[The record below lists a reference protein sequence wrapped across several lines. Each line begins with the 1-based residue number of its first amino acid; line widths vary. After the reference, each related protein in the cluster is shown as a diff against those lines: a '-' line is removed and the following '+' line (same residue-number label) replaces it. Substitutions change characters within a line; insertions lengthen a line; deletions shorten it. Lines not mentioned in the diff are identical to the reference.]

1 MKIKYTGMIEKRRS
15 IIQKVY
21 ALVWCLL
28 ISGIFL
34 MNVAWAQT
42 ESYTWRN
49 VAIGGGGFVS
59 GIITSKT
66 KQGLIY
72 ARTDVGGAYR
82 WDADNSK
89 WIPLLDWTSEDQ
101 LGYQGVE
108 SLATDPVEPNK
119 VYMLVGTSYF
129 NSGKTAILR
138 SSDYGNTFSITEVTS
153 QFKAHGNGMGRQTGE
168 KLVVDPNSNNILL
181 CGTRYNGLFKSTDS
195 GATWARLSG
204 LNITTTPTPSSTGSA
219 SDANGISFVVLD
231 PSTGS
236 SGSAT
241 QTIIAGVSRTGDN
254 NLYRSDD
261 GGATFT
267 AITSSPTALM
277 PHRAVLTSDRN
288 LYITYATGLGPWD
301 VQGSGQIWKYN
312 LQSGT
317 WTNVTP
323 SFSGSFGGISVDPA
337 NPNRVVASTVN
348 IYYLQ
353 DKTYYSYGDRIFLST
368 DGGTTWTDVI
378 DRGFSVDNGGV
389 TWIDGQSIHWAGSIE
404 FDPFDTKKVWVI
416 SGNGIY
422 QTDNIDA
429 TANVWKFQVKDLE
442 ETVLLDIVSIPNGPM
457 VSVIGDYDGFRH
469 TDVTQYAPRHTPSVG
484 TTTGIAYASLNPNIM
499 LRAGAKTVN
508 SVQVGALFY
517 STDMGISWTECATTK
532 GYRGYIAISADGS
545 TFLHC
550 PEGSSTT
557 YRSTDKGST
566 WTAVTGLSISNA
578 RPVADP
584 LIATKFYAY
593 NSSTG
598 SVFVSTNGGVS
609 FASSGS
615 AGTDGSKIIR
625 TAPYREGDVWVPLS
639 GSGLTRSVNSGQ
651 TFASISNVTYCAAV
665 GFGKAAPGKSYP
677 AIYIWGT
684 VNNVRGVHRSI
695 DEGATWTRV
704 NDDAHQ
710 YGGLANAQSVI
721 GDMNV
726 YGRFYMSAAGRGI
739 IYGESSE
746 TCIPVNIVPYISVN
760 SEAATQTAYTS
771 VVAGATVKLSPE
783 PASGGSWSWSGPGSF
798 TSADREVTI
807 ADIQSGKSGIYT
819 ATYTDAN
826 GCVSA
831 AQTFAVMVVDQAVLV
846 KSITVKGTG
855 DVTTIDQKNGTL
867 QLTATASPVNATNQS
882 VTWSIPSNTGIATLS
897 STGLLTAVGDG
908 VATVR
913 ATAKDGSGVYGEV
926 AITIT
931 NQTVTSLEE
940 DISSRFGI
948 YPNPVSTTLT
958 INNASTVRLVT
969 FQDMRGQKIKSL
981 SNNENS
987 LIISMDNVPAG
998 IYIMELT
1005 DNKNVR
1011 YVKRVV
1017 KY

>member
-1 MKIKYTGMIEKRRS
+1 VLSVLSVNT
-15 IIQKVY
+15 
-21 ALVWCLL
+21 
-28 ISGIFL
+28 
-34 MNVAWAQT
+34 AWSQT
-42 ESYTWRN
+42 ESYTWSN

-89 WIPLLDWTSEDQ
+89 WTPLLDWTSEDE

-195 GATWARLSG
+195 GATWTRLSG
-204 LNITTTPTPSSTGSA
+204 LNITTTPAPASTNNA

-254 NLYRSDD
+254 NLYRSDN
-261 GGATFT
+261 GGTTFT
-267 AITSSPTALM
+267 AITSAPTSLM

-312 LQSGT
+312 LQSGV

-323 SFSGSFGGISVDPA
+323 SFPGSFGGISIDPA
-337 NPNRVVASTVN
+337 NPNRIVASTVN

-353 DKTYYSYGDRIFLST
+353 DKTNYSYGDRIFLST
-368 DGGTTWTDVI
+368 DGGSTWTDVV
-378 DRGFSVDNGGV
+378 DRGFSVDNQGV

-416 SGNGIY
+416 SGNGVF

-429 TANVWKFQVKDLE
+429 TSGVWKFQVKDLE
-442 ETVLLDIVSIPNGPM
+442 ETVLLDIVSIPNGP
-457 VSVIGDYDGFRH
+457 VGSVIGDYDGFRH
-469 TDVTQYAPRHTPSVG
+469 TDVTQYAPRHKPSVG

-508 SVQVGALFY
+508 NVQVGALFY
-517 STDMGISWTECATTK
+517 STDMGISWTECTTTK
-532 GYRGYIAISADGS
+532 GYRGYVAISADGS

-557 YRSTDKGST
+557 YRSTDQGKI
-566 WTAVTGLSISNA
+566 WTAVTGLSISDA

-584 LIATKFYAY
+584 LVASKFYVY
-593 NSSTG
+593 NSSSGTLL
-598 SVFVSTNGGVS
+598 VSTNSGVS
-609 FASSGS
+609 FTSSGV
-615 AGTDGSKIIR
+615 AETGGSSLIR
-625 TAPYREGDVWVPLS
+625 TAPYREGDVWVPLRN
-639 GSGLTRSVNSGQ
+639 GGLTRSTNSVQ
-651 TFASISNVTYCAAV
+651 TFTKLSNVSSCIGV
-665 GFGKAAPGKSYP
+665 GFGKEAPGKSYP

-684 VNNVRGVHRSI
+684 VNSVRGVHRSI
-695 DEGATWTRV
+695 DEGASWTRV
-704 NDDAHQ
+704 NDDAHE
-710 YGGLANAQSVI
+710 YGGLANAQTVI

-726 YGRFYMSAAGRGI
+726 YGRFYLSAAGRGI

-746 TCIPVNIVPYISVN
+746 KCIPTNVVPYISVN
-760 SEAATQTAYTS
+760 SETAIQTAYTS
-771 VVAGATVKLSPE
+771 VVSGATVKLSPE
-783 PASGGSWSWSGPGSF
+783 PTSGGSWSWSGPDNF
-798 TSADREVTI
+798 TSTDREITI
-807 ADIQSGKSGIYT
+807 ADIQSAKAGIYM
-819 ATYTDAN
+819 ATYTDVN
-826 GCVSA
+826 GCESA
-831 AQTFAVMVVDQAVLV
+831 TQTFAVMMTQQAILV
-846 KSITVKGTG
+846 KSISVKGAG
-855 DVTTIDQKNGTL
+855 NVSSISAKSGTL
-867 QLTATASPVNATNQS
+867 QLIATVTPVSATNQS
-882 VTWSIPSNTGIATLS
+882 VTWSIPTNTSIATIS
-897 STGLLTAVGDG
+897 STGLLTAIGNG

-913 ATAKDGSGVYGEV
+913 ATAKDGSGVYGEISV
-926 AITIT
+926 TIT
-931 NQTVTSLEE
+931 NQVVTSLEE
-940 DISSRFGI
+940 DISARFGI

-958 INNASTVRLVT
+958 IDNASTVKQVT

-981 SNNENS
+981 SNNESS
-987 LIISMDNVPAG
+987 LTISMDNVPAG

-1017 KY
+1017 KCQ

>member
-1 MKIKYTGMIEKRRS
+1 MKMKYNKIVACRGS
-15 IIQKVY
+15 IMRKIY
-21 ALVWCLL
+21 AMMCFLL
-28 ISGIFL
+28 MSGAL
-34 MNVAWAQT
+34 SLNVALAQT
-42 ESYTWRN
+42 ETYTLDN

-66 KQGLIY
+66 EQGLIY

-82 WDADNSK
+82 WNVNDSK
-89 WIPLLDWTSEDQ
+89 WIPLLDWTSEDE

-108 SLATDPVEPNK
+108 SLAIDPVEPNK

-129 NSGKTAILR
+129 NNGKTAILR
-138 SSDYGNTFSITEVTS
+138 SSDYGNTFSVTEVTS
-153 QFKAHGNGMGRQTGE
+153 QFKAYGNGMGRQTGE

-204 LNITTTPTPSSTGSA
+204 LNITTTPTPSSTNNA

-241 QTIIAGVSRTGDN
+241 QTIIAGVSRTGNN

-261 GGATFT
+261 GGTTFA
-267 AITSSPTALM
+267 AIPSAPTSLM
-277 PHRAVLTSDRN
+277 PHRAVLASNRN

-312 LQSGT
+312 LQSGS
-317 WTNVTP
+317 WTNITP
-323 SFSGSFGGISVDPA
+323 SYSASFGGISVDPNNA
-337 NPNRVVASTVN
+337 NRIVASTVN
-348 IYYLQ
+348 KYDTQGSPNIW
-353 DKTYYSYGDRIFLST
+353 GDRIFLST
-368 DGGTTWTDVI
+368 DGGSSWTDVI
-378 DRGFSVDNGGV
+378 NRGFSLDNNGV
-389 TWIDGQSIHWAGSIE
+389 TWIDGQSIHWAGSVE

-416 SGNGIY
+416 SGNGVF
-422 QTDNIDA
+422 QNDNIDA
-429 TANVWKFQVKDLE
+429 TTGVWNFRVKDLE
-442 ETVLLDIVSIPNGPM
+442 ETVLLDIVSIANGPV

-469 TDVTQYAPRHTPSVG
+469 TDVTQYAPRHMPTVG
-484 TTTGIAYASLNPNIM
+484 TTTGIAYASLNPNMM

-508 SVQVGALFY
+508 NVQVGALFY

-532 GYRGYIAISADGS
+532 GYKGSIAIAADGS

-550 PEGSSTT
+550 PEGSSIT
-557 YRSTDKGST
+557 YRSADRGKT
-566 WTAVTGLSISNA
+566 WTSVTGLSISNA

-584 LIATKFYAY
+584 LVSTKFYAY
-593 NSSTG
+593 NSSSG
-598 SVFVSTNGGVS
+598 AVFVSTNGGVS
-609 FASSGS
+609 FTSSGV
-615 AGTDGSKIIR
+615 AGASGSKVIR
-625 TAPYREGDVWVPLS
+625 TAPYREGDVWVPLY
-639 GSGLTRSVNSGQ
+639 GNGLTRSINSGQ
-651 TFASISNVTYCAAV
+651 TFTKISNVSYCAAV
-665 GFGKAAPGKSYP
+665 GFGKAAAGKSYP

-684 VNNVRGVHRSI
+684 VNGVRGAYRSI
-695 DEGATWTRV
+695 DEGASWTRV
-704 NDDAHQ
+704 NDDAHE
-710 YGGLANAQSVI
+710 YGGLANAQTII

-726 YGRFYMSAAGRGI
+726 YGRYYLSTAGRGI
-739 IYGESSE
+739 IYGESNQ

-760 SEAATQTAYTS
+760 SESATQTAYTS
-771 VVAGATVKLSPE
+771 VVSGAAVKLSPD
-783 PASGGSWSWSGPGSF
+783 PTSGGSWSWSGPNSF

-807 ADIQSGKSGIYT
+807 AAIQSAGIYT

-831 AQTFAVMVVDQAVLV
+831 AQTFSLTVVEQAVPV
-846 KSITVKGTG
+846 QSILVKGTG
-855 DVTTIDQKNGTL
+855 NVTAIDQKNGTL
-867 QLTATASPVNATNQS
+867 QLIASISPVNATNQS
-882 VTWSIPSNTGIATLS
+882 VTWSLSGGTSIAAIS
-897 STGLLTAVGDG
+897 STGLLTAQGDG

-913 ATAKDGSGVYGEV
+913 ATAKDGSGMYGEV
-926 AITIT
+926 VITIT

-940 DISSRFGI
+940 DVSTRFGI

-958 INNASTVRLVT
+958 IDNASTVRQVT
-969 FQDMRGQKIKSL
+969 FHDLRGQRIKSM
-981 SNNENS
+981 SNNESS
-987 LIISMDNVPAG
+987 LIISLDHVPAG

-1005 DNKNVR
+1005 DNKSVR
-1011 YVKRVV
+1011 YVRRVV

>member
-1 MKIKYTGMIEKRRS
+1 MRKKHTQTVRERRS
-15 IIQKVY
+15 MVQKVCM
-21 ALVWCLL
+21 LVWSLL
-28 ISGIFL
+28 MTSAVS
-34 MNVAWAQT
+34 MNCAWAQT
-42 ESYTWRN
+42 ESYTWDN

-101 LGYQGVE
+101 VGYQGVE

-119 VYMLVGTSYF
+119 VYMLVGTSYL
-129 NSGKTAILR
+129 NNGKTAILR
-138 SSDYGNTFSITEVTS
+138 SSDYGNTFSITDVTS

-181 CGTRYNGLFKSTDS
+181 CGTRYNGLFRSIDS
-195 GATWARLSG
+195 GVTWSRLSG
-204 LNITTTPTPSSTGSA
+204 LNITTTPTPTSTNSA

-241 QTIIAGVSRTGDN
+241 QTIIAGVSRTGSN
-254 NLYRSDD
+254 NLYRSND
-261 GGATFT
+261 GGTTFT
-267 AITSSPTALM
+267 AITSAPTSLM
-277 PHRAVLTSDRN
+277 PHRAVLASDRN

-312 LQSGT
+312 LQTGT

-323 SFSGSFGGISVDPA
+323 SFQGSFGGISVDPG
-337 NPNRVVASTVN
+337 NPNRLIASTVN

-353 DKTYYSYGDRIFLST
+353 DKPNYSYGDRIFLST
-368 DGGTTWTDVI
+368 DGGTTWTDVV
-378 DRGFSVDNGGV
+378 DRGFSVDPQGV
-389 TWIDGQSIHWAGSIE
+389 TWINGQSIHWAGSIE

-416 SGNGIY
+416 SGNGVF
-422 QTDNIDA
+422 QNDNIDA
-429 TANVWKFQVKDLE
+429 TAGVWKFQVKELE

-457 VSVIGDYDGFRH
+457 MSVIGDYDGFRH

-508 SVQVGALFY
+508 NVQVGALFY
-517 STDMGISWTECATTK
+517 STDMGITWIECATTK
-532 GYRGYIAISADGS
+532 GYRGSIAIAADGS

-550 PEGSSTT
+550 PEGSSVT
-557 YRSTDKGST
+557 YRSTDLGKI

-584 LIATKFYAY
+584 LVSTKFYAY
-593 NSSTG
+593 NSSSG
-598 SVFVSTNGGVS
+598 ALFVSTNGGVS
-609 FASSGS
+609 FTSSGS
-615 AGTDGSKIIR
+615 PGANGSAIIR
-625 TAPYREGDVWVPLS
+625 TAPYREGDVWVPLHS
-639 GSGLTRSVNSGQ
+639 DGLTRSTNSGQ
-651 TFASISNVTYCAAV
+651 TFAKLSNVTYCAAV
-665 GFGKAAPGKSYP
+665 GFGKGAPGKSYP

-684 VNNVRGVHRSI
+684 VNNVRGVHRSV

-704 NDDAHQ
+704 NDDDHQ
-710 YGGLANAQSVI
+710 YGGLANGQAVI

-726 YGRFYMSAAGRGI
+726 FGRFYMSASGRGI

-746 TCIPVNIVPYISVN
+746 TCIPANIIPYIFVN
-760 SEAATQTAYTS
+760 GETSTQTAYTS
-771 VVAGATVKLSPE
+771 VVNGATVKLSPE
-783 PASGGSWSWSGPGSF
+783 PASGGSWSWSGPNSF
-798 TSADREVTI
+798 TSSEREVAI
-807 ADIQSGKSGIYT
+807 ADIQSSGIYT
-819 ATYTDAN
+819 ATYTDAS

-831 AQTFAVMVVDQAVLV
+831 AQTFTMAVVAQAVMV
-846 KSITVKGTG
+846 KSITVKGAG
-855 DVTTIDQKNGTL
+855 DVATIDQKNGTL
-867 QLTATASPVNATNQS
+867 QLTAAVSPVNATNQS
-882 VTWSIPSNTGIATLS
+882 VTWSLSNNAGIAAIS
-897 STGLLTAVGDG
+897 SAGLLTANNDG
-908 VATVR
+908 VVTVR
-913 ATAKDGSGVYGEV
+913 ATAKDGSGIYGEV
-926 AITIT
+926 TITIT

-940 DISSRFGI
+940 DISARFGI
-948 YPNPVSTTLT
+948 YPNPVSSTLT
-958 INNASTVRLVT
+958 IENASTVKQVT
-969 FQDMRGQKIKSL
+969 LHDLRGQRIKSI
-981 SNNENS
+981 SNNKS
-987 LIISMDNVPAG
+987 SVIISLDNMPSG

-1005 DNKNVR
+1005 DSKNVR